1 MKKSSCRDGFAG
13 WLVAAVILL
22 PAGCGRPG
30 AAPTAPV
37 GGTLSA
43 AGTPIA
49 GVNVTFTPADG
60 RSATGITD
68 AEGRFT
74 LSTFATG
81 DGAVPGRHRVTLSVS
96 TADVPMPGTPEAAS
110 YKPQPAPFAKK
121 YGGLDSTDLEVDIPA
136 AGDRAIMLDVESR

>member
-1 MKKSSCRDGFAG
+1 MTNNTHRDRVAG
-13 WLVAAVILL
+13 WLAAAVMLVS
-22 PAGCGRPG
+22 AGCGRPG
-30 AAPTAPV
+30 AAPTAPA
-37 GGTLSA
+37 GGTLTA
-43 AGTPIA
+43 TGAPLV

-74 LSTFATG
+74 LSTFATE

-96 TADVPMPGTPEAAS
+96 TADVPMPGTPEAAG

-121 YGGLDSTDLEVDIPA
+121 YGGLDSTDLEVDIHA
-136 AGDRAIMLDVESR
+136 AGDRVIVLDVEPR